1 MIDFRY
7 HVVSLVSVFLALAV
21 GIVLG
26 AGPLNEGISTG
37 ITDQVRQLTQ
47 EKDQLRTER
56 DQALAVGEAQ
66 DAWAEAVA
74 PAVVQRQL
82 AGRAV
87 AVVELPGADSSQA
100 DAAVE
105 VLEQSGASV
114 SARVTVQDEW
124 TAQAQQ
130 GVRAGAAAELSAQLG
145 AAPAGAGGTTGEA
158 TDGAGGT
165 GTDADPGSVL
175 AEALARALVTREPAQ
190 AVVTDPAAAALLT
203 TLTGAGLVEAEGE
216 VTQRG
221 TLVVLVGGA
230 ADPDATEGQADADS
244 AAWSALAQRFD
255 AAAAGSVVAGPTE
268 AADGAGAVAAV
279 RADSAVAGQVST
291 VDDLDTAVGRV
302 NVVLALREQ
311 LAGDAGQYGTGAGAS
326 AVAPPLPAAA
336 P

>member
-56 DQALAVGEAQ
+56 DQALAAGEAQ
-66 DAWAEAVA
+66 DAWAEAVG
-74 PAVVQRQL
+74 PAVVDGRL
-82 AGRAV
+82 AGRVV
-87 AVVELPGADSSQA
+87 AVVELPGADSSQT

-105 VLEQSGASV
+105 VLEQAGASV

-124 TAQAQQ
+124 TAAAQRA
-130 GVRAGAAAELSAQLG
+130 VRASTAAQLGAQLG
-145 AAPAGAGGTTGEA
+145 AAPASSPAPAPTPDAG
-158 TDGAGGT
+158 D
-165 GTDADPGSVL
+165 DADTDDAAGVL
-175 AEALARALVTREPAQ
+175 AEALARALVVREPAQ
-190 AVVTDPAAAALLT
+190 TVVTDPSAAALLP
-203 TLTGAGLVEAEGE
+203 TLADAGFVEVEGE

-221 TLVVLVGGA
+221 TLAVLVGGA
-230 ADPDATEGQADADS
+230 ADPDATEAQAEADS
-244 AAWSALAQRFD
+244 AAWAALAQRFD
-255 AAAAGSVVAGPTE
+255 AVAAGAVVAGPTE

-291 VDDLDTAVGRV
+291 VDDLDGAVGRV

-311 LAGDAGQYGTGAGAS
+311 LTGDAGQYGTGAGAS
-326 AVAPPLPAAA
+326 AVTPPLPAAA